1 MHKLIMLADNLT
13 MAGYMIAHNY
23 MLLMRHAKLGHGTK
37 CTNEILVIRT
47 HYITLLLVTKV

>member
-1 MHKLIMLADNLT
+1 MLADNLT